1 MPLALIIS
9 SHVAGSRVGASAQ
22 AAALVQFRIDSMV
35 VPTVLY
41 GRHPGWGIP
50 GGAPAPIEVME
61 GMLDGL
67 EANGLFGQTDMVI
80 TGYFA
85 SAAQVRATAR
95 TIDAVRAAP
104 REGGASNSAPGRKP
118 TVIVD
123 PTMGD
128 AGKGL
133 YVAPEV
139 AEAIAA
145 ELIPRADVVACNA
158 WELQRLTGTDSRDP
172 QAAVRAGRLLNKPT
186 LVSSVQRGNEIGVV
200 YVDRKEAWLA
210 AHAKAERSPS
220 GTGDL
225 LTALYAASILEGQTL
240 SYGLARAVGGVAETV
255 TAANIWNAP
264 ELPIVAMAARIKQT
278 SPTVRIERL
287 A

>member
-1 MPLALIIS
+1 MPLALILS
-9 SHVAGSRVGASAQ
+9 SHVAGSQVGGSAQ
-22 AAALVQFRIDSMV
+22 AAALAQFRIDAMV

-41 GRHPGWGIP
+41 GRHPGWGAP
-50 GGAPAPIEVME
+50 GGAPTPIEAVE
-61 GMLDGL
+61 GMLEGVQ
-67 EANGLFGQTDMVI
+67 ANGLLGLTDLVI

-85 SAAQVRATAR
+85 SAAQVGAAARA
-95 TIDAVRAAP
+95 IDAVRAAP
-104 REGGASNSAPGRKP
+104 RGSPPTKAFAREP

-133 YVAPEV
+133 YVSAEV

-145 ELIPRADVVACNA
+145 DLVPRADIVACNA
-158 WELQRLTGTDSRDP
+158 WELQRLTGMDAADP
-172 QAAVRAGRLLNKPT
+172 RAAVLAGRRLGKPT
-186 LVSSVQRGNEIGVV
+186 LVSSVERGDEIGVV
-200 YVDRKEAWLA
+200 YVDHQEAWLA
-210 AHAKAERSPS
+210 THARAARAPN

-225 LTALYAASILEGQTL
+225 LTALFAASILEGQTL

-278 SPTVRIERL
+278 SPSVRIERL

>member
-35 VPTVLY
+35 VPTVLF

-61 GMLDGL
+61 GMLDGI
-67 EANGLFGQTDMVI
+67 EANGLFGLTDMVI

-85 SAAQVRATAR
+85 SAAQVRAAAR

-104 REGGASNSAPGRKP
+104 RENPPQGATARKP

-133 YVAPEV
+133 YVPAEV
-139 AEAIAA
+139 AEAIASD
-145 ELIPRADVVACNA
+145 LIPRADIVACNA

-172 QAAVRAGRLLNKPT
+172 HAAVRAGRLLGKPT
-186 LVSSVQRGNEIGVV
+186 LVSSVHRGNEIGVV

-225 LTALYAASILEGQTL
+225 LTALYAASILEGQTI

>member
-1 MPLALIIS
+1 MPLALILS
-9 SHVAGSRVGASAQ
+9 SHVAGSQVGATAQ
-22 AAALVQFRIDSMV
+22 AAALAQFKIDTMV

-50 GGAPAPIEVME
+50 GGAPVPIEVFE
-61 GMLDGL
+61 GMLDGI
-67 EANGLFGQTDMVI
+67 EANGLFGLVDLVI

-85 SAAQVRATAR
+85 TGAQARAAARA
-95 TIDAVRAAP
+95 IDAVRAAP
-104 REGGASNSAPGRKP
+104 RQNIAATRKP
-118 TVIVD
+118 VVVVD

-133 YVAPEV
+133 YIP
-139 AEAIAA
+139 AETAEGIIS

-158 WELQRLTGTDSRDP
+158 WELQKLTAMDTRDP
-172 QAAVRAGRLLNKPT
+172 VSAMRAARLLGKTT
-186 LVSSVQRGNEIGVV
+186 LVSSVYRGVEIGAVLA
-200 YVDRKEAWLA
+200 DKKEAWLA
-210 AHAKAERSPS
+210 AHAKSERSPN

-225 LTALYAASILEGQTL
+225 LTALYAASILEGQTF

-264 ELPIVAMAARIKQT
+264 ELPIVAMGARIKQT

>member
-9 SHVAGSRVGASAQ
+9 SHVAGSQVGASAQ

-61 GMLDGL
+61 GMLDGI
-67 EANGLFGQTDMVI
+67 EANGLLSLTDVVI

-85 SAAQVRATAR
+85 SAAQVRAAAR

-104 REGGASNSAPGRKP
+104 RENAVQGGTARKP
-118 TVIVD
+118 TVIID

-133 YVAPEV
+133 YVPAEV
-139 AEAIAA
+139 AEAIASD
-145 ELIPRADVVACNA
+145 LIPRADIVACNA
-158 WELQRLTGTDSRDP
+158 WELQRLTGADARDP

-210 AHAKAERSPS
+210 AHARAERSPS

-225 LTALYAASILEGQTL
+225 LTALYAASILEGQTI

>member
-1 MPLALIIS
+1 MPLALLIS
-9 SHVAGSRVGASAQ
+9 SHVAGSQVGATAQ
-22 AAALVQFRIDSMV
+22 AGALTQFRIDTMV
-35 VPTVLY
+35 VPTVLF
-41 GRHPGWGIP
+41 GRHPGWGVP
-50 GGAPAPIEVME
+50 GGAPVPIEVVE

-67 EANGLFGQTDMVI
+67 EANGLFGLTDIVV

-85 SAAQVRATAR
+85 SAAQVRAAAR
-95 TIDAVRAAP
+95 AIDAVRAAP
-104 REGGASNSAPGRKP
+104 RDGASARKP
-118 TVIVD
+118 TIIVD

-133 YVAPEV
+133 YVPAEV
-139 AEAIAA
+139 ADAIAA
-145 ELIPRADVVACNA
+145 DLIPRADIVAPNA
-158 WELQRLTGTDSRDP
+158 WELQRLTGAEVRDP
-172 QAAVRAGRLLNKPT
+172 AGAVRAARLLNKPVI
-186 LVSSVQRGNEIGVV
+186 VSSVQRGNEIGVV
-200 YVDRKEAWLA
+200 YADRKEAWLA

-225 LTALYAASILEGQTL
+225 LTALFAASILEGQTL

>member
-22 AAALVQFRIDSMV
+22 AAALVQFRIDSMI

-61 GMLDGL
+61 GMLDGI
-67 EANGLFGQTDMVI
+67 EANGLFGLTDVVI

-85 SAAQVRATAR
+85 SAAQVRAAAR

-104 REGGASNSAPGRKP
+104 REGTPPRKP

-133 YVAPEV
+133 YVAVEV

-145 ELIPRADVVACNA
+145 ELIPRADLVACNA
-158 WELQRLTGTDSRDP
+158 WELQRLTGTDARDP
-172 QAAVRAGRLLNKPT
+172 EAAVRAGRLLNKPT
-186 LVSSVQRGNEIGVV
+186 LVSSVHRGSEIGVV

-210 AHAKAERSPS
+210 AHAKADRSPS

-225 LTALYAASILEGQTL
+225 LTALYAASILEGQTI

>member
-22 AAALVQFRIDSMV
+22 ATALVQFRIDSMV
-35 VPTVLY
+35 APTVLF
-41 GRHPGWGIP
+41 GRHPGWGVP
-50 GGAPAPIEVME
+50 GGAPVPIEVLE
-61 GMLDGL
+61 GMLDGM
-67 EANGLFGQTDMVI
+67 EANGLFGLTDIVI

-85 SAAQVRATAR
+85 SAAQVRAAAR
-95 TIDAVRAAP
+95 AIDAVRAAP
-104 REGGASNSAPGRKP
+104 REGAASRKP
-118 TVIVD
+118 SIIVD

-133 YVAPEV
+133 YVLPEV
-139 AEAIAA
+139 AEAIAT

-158 WELQRLTGTDSRDP
+158 WELQKLTGADARDP
-172 QAAVRAGRLLNKPT
+172 QSAMRAARLLGKPT
-186 LVSSVQRGNEIGVV
+186 LVSSVHRGAEIGVV
-200 YVDRKEAWLA
+200 LADRKEAWLA
-210 AHAKAERSPS
+210 AHAKAERSPN

-225 LTALYAASILEGQTL
+225 LTALYAASILEGQTI

>member
-1 MPLALIIS
+1 MPLALILS
-9 SHVAGSRVGASAQ
+9 SHVAGSQVGGSAQ
-22 AAALVQFRIDSMV
+22 AAALAQFRIDSMV

-41 GRHPGWGIP
+41 GRHPGWGPP
-50 GGAPAPIEVME
+50 GGAPTPIEVVE
-61 GMLDGL
+61 GMLEGVQ
-67 EANGLFGQTDMVI
+67 ANGLLGLTDLVI

-85 SAAQVRATAR
+85 SAAQVRAAAR
-95 TIDAVRAAP
+95 AIDAVRAAP
-104 REGGASNSAPGRKP
+104 RGSPPAKAFARKP
-118 TVIVD
+118 TVIID

-133 YVAPEV
+133 YVPAEV

-145 ELIPRADVVACNA
+145 DLIPRADIVACNA
-158 WELQRLTGTDSRDP
+158 WELQRLTGMEAGDP
-172 QAAVRAGRLLNKPT
+172 QAAVLAGRRLGRPT
-186 LVSSVQRGNEIGVV
+186 LVSSVQRGDEIGVV
-200 YVDRKEAWLA
+200 HVDHQEAWLA
-210 AHAKAERSPS
+210 VHARVERAPN

-225 LTALYAASILEGQTL
+225 LTALFAASILESQTP

-255 TAANIWNAP
+255 TAANLWNAP

-278 SPTVRIERL
+278 SPSVRIERL